1 MMEALPLLKPDPRR
15 SERTAARCHDRLAR
29 RRKRLDTAMRHT
41 NTKYLAVER
50 ALVGA
55 LCVIYISGVALI
67 AIQVLSG
74 R

>member
-1 MMEALPLLKPDPRR
+1 MIEALPLLKPDPLRGG
-15 SERTAARCHDRLAR
+15 RTTARCHDRLAR
-29 RRKRLDTAMRHT
+29 QRKRLYAAVRRS
-41 NTKYLAVER
+41 NTTYLAVER
-50 ALVGA
+50 TLVGA

>member
-1 MMEALPLLKPDPRR
+1 MIEALPLLKPDPQRGG
-15 SERTAARCHDRLAR
+15 RTTARCHDRLAR
-29 RRKRLDTAMRHT
+29 QRKRLDAAVRRTST
-41 NTKYLAVER
+41 TYLAVER
-50 ALVGA
+50 TLVGA